1 MAPLLHPVWAAQCG
15 QTAPVD
21 EEIRRLFLE
30 TVEALEAVL
39 IAVQVDRPV
48 PWTVEGGA
56 RDFATRE
63 AVRRLIR
70 LRQAVQESTGG
81 SE

>member
-1 MAPLLHPVWAAQCG
+1 M
-15 QTAPVD
+15 D

-48 PWTVEGGA
+48 PPAVEGSA
-56 RDFATRE
+56 TDFATRE

-70 LRQAVQESTGG
+70 LRQAVQESTGEG
-81 SE
+81 R